1 MKVREIFD
9 RIIERGIK
17 SDVRGRKGINGVLKE
32 AKKEYDKLSKERKK
46 YFDKEKLKNPFDD
59 SRILHIA
66 DDKDVKDVIVGIDVD
81 VQDLLL
87 VDRLRDKGQNIDL
100 VSAHHPCGRATPIFP
115 GVMRLQADMHEK
127 FGVPIHIAEA
137 LIEEREKQISRRVLT
152 GNSERVTDAAK
163 HLGISLMCT
172 HTPSDNCV
180 SDFLQKLFDKKKP
193 RLVGEIID
201 VLYEI
206 SEYQIAAKNNCP
218 PKVFAG
224 TDKRRAGKI
233 FVDMT
238 GGTTGNKK
246 SLEKLSS
253 AGVGTIV
260 GMHIPEEHREEAE
273 KHSMNVVIAGHI
285 SSDTLG
291 MNLVYD
297 AVVKAGKPKTHEFS
311 GFRRVERKA

>member
-1 MKVREIFD
+1 MKAKEIFEK
-9 RIIERGIK
+9 IIERGIK
-17 SDVRGRKGINGVLKE
+17 SDVRGRKGISEVLKQV
-32 AKKEYDKLSKERKK
+32 KNEYDKLPKNRKK
-46 YFDKEKLKNPFDD
+46 YLDKERLKNPFDD

-66 DDKDVKDVIVGIDVD
+66 DDVDVKDIIVGIDVD
-81 VQDLLL
+81 VPDLLL

-115 GVMRLQADMHEK
+115 AVMRLQADMHHK

-137 LIEEREKQISRRVLT
+137 LIEEREKEIGRKVLV

-172 HTPSDNCV
+172 HTPADNSV

-193 RLVGEIID
+193 RLVGDILDI
-201 VLYEI
+201 LYEI
-206 SEYQIAAKNNCP
+206 PEYRIAAENNCP
-218 PKVFAG
+218 PKVFSGA
-224 TDKRRAGKI
+224 DSRRTGRI

-260 GMHIPEEHREEAE
+260 GMHIPDEHREEAE

-297 AVVKAGKPKTHEFS
+297 AVVKAGKPRIHEFS
-311 GFRRVERKA
+311 GFRRVVRKR